1 MPLEILHR
9 SHLIVELH
17 GDSSRVTKSFAI
29 CRPILS
35 GAERQS
41 TLWQSCSF
49 RKRVDD
55 GQSVRRPIL
64 VTENPSTINASRNK
78 IIGRV
83 GSHDSRFALSDF
95 KIHNVTIRSIY
106 DLVSYAAGCKTRAHA
121 GP

>member
-55 GQSVRRPIL
+55 GQSVGRRIL
-64 VTENPSTINASRNK
+64 VAEHTSTINVRRNRILGWVDSHVSRCA
-78 IIGRV
+78 V
-83 GSHDSRFALSDF
+83 SDL

-106 DLVSYAAGCKTRAHA
+106 DLVSYAAGWKTRAH
-121 GP
+121 